1 MKYVLIATAV
11 AAVSLSA
18 HAQQKPNFYVEA
30 GYTFLNYEEDVWG
43 DTYTSSPKAIRLT
56 AGAEL
61 SKNVA
66 IEAMLGFN
74 GGNDSVSSGGVTYP
88 SVTFKIDSMYGV
100 YIKPKMDLAPNLELF
115 GRLGYT
121 NASATLSEPGYGSLE
136 ASDSDFSYG
145 VGVSYRINSKL
156 SINADYMSYLNKRDY
171 SAKGFTIGLG
181 LQF

>member
-1 MKYVLIATAV
+1 MKFILISTAV
-11 AAVSLSA
+11 ALASVSA

-30 GYTFLNYEEDVWG
+30 GYTFVNYEENIDG
-43 DTYTSSPKAIRLT
+43 DIYKSSPKAIRLIG
-56 AGAEL
+56 GAEL

-66 IEAMLGFN
+66 LEAMVGFN
-74 GGNDSVSSGGVTYP
+74 GGNDSVTANGVNYP
-88 SVTFKIDSMYGV
+88 TVKFKMDSMYGV
-100 YIKPKMDLAPNLELF
+100 FVKPKVELAPNFELF

-121 NASATLSEPGYGSLE
+121 HATATVSEPDYGSFE

-145 VGVSYRINSKL
+145 VGITYRIDPKL
-156 SINADYMSYLNKRDY
+156 SISADYMSYLNKTDY

>member
-11 AAVSLSA
+11 AAASLSA

-43 DTYTSSPKAIRLT
+43 DTYTSSPKAIRFT

-66 IEAMLGFN
+66 IEAMIGLN
-74 GGNDSVSSGGVTYP
+74 GGDDSVSSDGVTYS
-88 SVTFKIDSMYGV
+88 SVKFKIDSMYGV
-100 YIKPKMDLAPNLELF
+100 YVKPKVELAPNFELF

-121 NASATLSEPGYGSLE
+121 HATATVSEPDYGSEE
-136 ASDSDFSYG
+136 ASDSSFSYG
-145 VGVSYRINSKL
+145 VGVSYRIDSKL
-156 SINADYMSYLNKRDY
+156 SINADYMSYLNKTDY